1 MSVNEEQAVE
11 KVLRDIDKNDLEKLI
26 DICQVYSKGT
36 KFEITIST
44 LA

>member
-1 MSVNEEQAVE
+1 MSADEEQEVE
-11 KVLRDIDKNDLEKLI
+11 KVLRDIDKTDLEKLI
-26 DICQVYSKGT
+26 DVCQVYSKGT